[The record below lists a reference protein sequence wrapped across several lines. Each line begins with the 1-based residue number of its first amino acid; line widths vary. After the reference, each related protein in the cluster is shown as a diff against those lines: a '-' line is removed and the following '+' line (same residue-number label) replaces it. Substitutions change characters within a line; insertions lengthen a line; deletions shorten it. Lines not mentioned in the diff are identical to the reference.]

1 MLMNK
6 HVLFL
11 VAMNR
16 IILYT
21 LIIGTCFF
29 VSHIAI
35 NGTNQYVGR
44 ELVKNISYKLPDGW
58 KATSSEKQFRLL
70 EISLNTNEEFSLV
83 VFNNIQGTADQ
94 NIDRWISQFKQ
105 DETFDK
111 DSIIIKRDSLDSKYV
126 TSIEMYG
133 TYEVPR
139 MGNNSAPVVVQSNY
153 GLLGGVVEFPNSLY
167 FLKAVG
173 SNDLIKENSEFFEE
187 FLYSIELN

>member
-1 MLMNK
+1 MSK

-11 VAMNR
+11 AAMNR

-111 DSIIIKRDSLDSKYV
+111 NSIIIKRDSLDSKYV

-173 SNDLIKENSEFFEE
+173 NNDLIKENSVSFEE

>member
-1 MLMNK
+1 MNK
-6 HVLFL
+6 PVLYL

-21 LIIGTCFF
+21 FIIGTCFF

-35 NGTNQYVGR
+35 NGTNQYMGR
-44 ELVKNISYKLPDGW
+44 ELVKNISYKLPDDW
-58 KATSSEKQFRLL
+58 KAISSDKQFRLL
-70 EISLNTNEEFSLV
+70 EISLETDEDFSLV

-105 DETFDK
+105 DETFDREN
-111 DSIIIKRDSLDSKYV
+111 IIIKRDSLDSKYV

-173 SNDLIKENSEFFEE
+173 NNDLIKENSVSFEE

>member
-1 MLMNK
+1 MNK
-6 HVLFL
+6 PVLYL
-11 VAMNR
+11 VAMNK

-35 NGTNQYVGR
+35 NGTNQYMGR
-44 ELVKNISYKLPDGW
+44 ELVKNISYKLPDDW
-58 KATSSEKQFRLL
+58 KAISSDKQFRLL
-70 EISLNTNEEFSLV
+70 EISLETDKDFSLV

-94 NIDRWISQFKQ
+94 NIDRWIRQFKQ
-105 DETFDK
+105 DETFDREN
-111 DSIIIKRDSLDSKYV
+111 IIIKRDSLDSKYV

-173 SNDLIKENSEFFEE
+173 NNDLIKENSVSFEE

>member
-1 MLMNK
+1 MNK
-6 HVLFL
+6 PVLYL

-35 NGTNQYVGR
+35 NGTNQYMGR
-44 ELVKNISYKLPDGW
+44 ELVKNISYKLPDDW
-58 KATSSEKQFRLL
+58 KAISSDKQFRLL
-70 EISLNTNEEFSLV
+70 EISLETDEDFSLV

-105 DETFDK
+105 DETFDREN
-111 DSIIIKRDSLDSKYV
+111 IIIKRDSLDSKYV

-167 FLKAVG
+167 FLKAIG
-173 SNDLIKENSEFFEE
+173 NNDLIKENSVSFEE

>member
-1 MLMNK
+1 VLMSK

-139 MGNNSAPVVVQSNY
+139 MGNNSTPVVVQSNY

-173 SNDLIKENSEFFEE
+173 NNDLIKENSVSFEE

>member
-1 MLMNK
+1 MNK
-6 HVLFL
+6 PVLYL

-35 NGTNQYVGR
+35 NGTNQYMGR
-44 ELVKNISYKLPDGW
+44 ELVKNISYKLPDDW
-58 KATSSEKQFRLL
+58 KAISSDKQFRLL
-70 EISLNTNEEFSLV
+70 EISLETDEDFSLV

-105 DETFDK
+105 DETFDREN
-111 DSIIIKRDSLDSKYV
+111 IIIKRDSLDSKYV
-126 TSIEMYG
+126 TTIEMYG

-173 SNDLIKENSEFFEE
+173 NNDLIKENSVSFEE

>member
-1 MLMNK
+1 MSK

-11 VAMNR
+11 AAMNR

-58 KATSSEKQFRLL
+58 KATISDKQFRLL
-70 EISLNTNEEFSLV
+70 EINLNTNEEFSLV

-139 MGNNSAPVVVQSNY
+139 MGNNTAPVVVQSNY

-173 SNDLIKENSEFFEE
+173 SNDLIKENSVSFEE

>member
-11 VAMNR
+11 VTMNR

-44 ELVKNISYKLPDGW
+44 ELVKNISYKLPDDW
-58 KATSSEKQFRLL
+58 EATSSDKQFRSL

-83 VFNNIQGTADQ
+83 VFNNIQGTAEQ
-94 NIDRWISQFKQ
+94 NIDRWISKFKQ

-111 DSIIIKRDSLDSKYV
+111 DSIIIKRDTLDSKYV

-139 MGNNSAPVVVQSNY
+139 MGNNSAPVVVQPNY

-173 SNDLIKENSEFFEE
+173 NNDLIKGNLASFEE

>member
-1 MLMNK
+1 MLMSK

-11 VAMNR
+11 AAMNR

-173 SNDLIKENSEFFEE
+173 NNDLIKENSISFEE

>member
-1 MLMNK
+1 MNK
-6 HVLFL
+6 PVLYL

-21 LIIGTCFF
+21 LIIATCFF

-35 NGTNQYVGR
+35 NGTNQYMGR
-44 ELVKNISYKLPDGW
+44 ELVKNISYKLPDDW
-58 KATSSEKQFRLL
+58 EAISSDKQFRLL
-70 EISLNTNEEFSLV
+70 EISLETDEDFSLV

-94 NIDRWISQFKQ
+94 NIDRWISQFKK
-105 DETFDK
+105 DETFDREN
-111 DSIIIKRDSLDSKYV
+111 IIIKRDSLDSKYV

-173 SNDLIKENSEFFEE
+173 NNDLIKENSVSFEE

>member
-1 MLMNK
+1 MLMSK

-11 VAMNR
+11 AAMNR

-44 ELVKNISYKLPDGW
+44 ELVKNISYKLPDDW

-139 MGNNSAPVVVQSNY
+139 MGNNSTPVVVQSNY

-173 SNDLIKENSEFFEE
+173 NNDLIKENSVSFEE

>member
-1 MLMNK
+1 MNK
-6 HVLFL
+6 PVLYL
-11 VAMNR
+11 IAMNR

-35 NGTNQYVGR
+35 NGTNQYMGR
-44 ELVKNISYKLPDGW
+44 ELVKNISYKLPDDW
-58 KATSSEKQFRLL
+58 KAISSDKQFRLL
-70 EISLNTNEEFSLV
+70 EISLETDEDFSLV

-105 DETFDK
+105 DETFDREN
-111 DSIIIKRDSLDSKYV
+111 IIIKRDSLDSKYV

-173 SNDLIKENSEFFEE
+173 NNDLIKENSVSFEE

>member
-1 MLMNK
+1 MNK
-6 HVLFL
+6 PVLYL

-35 NGTNQYVGR
+35 NGTNQYMGR
-44 ELVKNISYKLPDGW
+44 ELVKNISYKLPDDW
-58 KATSSEKQFRLL
+58 KAISSDKQFRLL
-70 EISLNTNEEFSLV
+70 EISLETDEDFSLV

-105 DETFDK
+105 DETFDREN
-111 DSIIIKRDSLDSKYV
+111 IIIKRDSLDSKYI

-173 SNDLIKENSEFFEE
+173 NNDLIKENSVSFEE

>member
-1 MLMNK
+1 MNK
-6 HVLFL
+6 PVLYL

-35 NGTNQYVGR
+35 NGTNQYMGR
-44 ELVKNISYKLPDGW
+44 ELVKNISYKLPDDW
-58 KATSSEKQFRLL
+58 KAISSDKQFRLL
-70 EISLNTNEEFSLV
+70 EISLETDKDFSLV

-105 DETFDK
+105 DETFDREN
-111 DSIIIKRDSLDSKYV
+111 IIIKRDSLDSKYV

-173 SNDLIKENSEFFEE
+173 NNDLIKENSVSFEE

>member
-1 MLMNK
+1 MLMSK

-11 VAMNR
+11 AAMNR

-153 GLLGGVVEFPNSLY
+153 GLLGGVVEFPNSVY

-173 SNDLIKENSEFFEE
+173 SNDLIKENSVSFEE

>member
-1 MLMNK
+1 MSK

-11 VAMNR
+11 AAMNR

-44 ELVKNISYKLPDGW
+44 ELVKNISYKLPDDW
-58 KATSSEKQFRLL
+58 EATSSDKQFRLL

-173 SNDLIKENSEFFEE
+173 NNDLIKENLASFEE

>member
-1 MLMNK
+1 MLMSK

-11 VAMNR
+11 AAMNR

-139 MGNNSAPVVVQSNY
+139 MGNNSAQVVVQSNY

-173 SNDLIKENSEFFEE
+173 NNDLIKENSVSFEE

>member
-1 MLMNK
+1 MSK

-11 VAMNR
+11 AAMNR

-21 LIIGTCFF
+21 LIIGACFF
-29 VSHIAI
+29 VSQIAI

-173 SNDLIKENSEFFEE
+173 NNDLIKENSVSFEE

>member
-1 MLMNK
+1 MNK
-6 HVLFL
+6 PVLYL

-35 NGTNQYVGR
+35 NGTNQYMGR
-44 ELVKNISYKLPDGW
+44 ELVKNISYKLPDDW
-58 KATSSEKQFRLL
+58 KAISSDKQFRLL
-70 EISLNTNEEFSLV
+70 EISLETDEDFSLV

-105 DETFDK
+105 DETFDREN
-111 DSIIIKRDSLDSKYV
+111 IIIKRDSLDSKYV

-173 SNDLIKENSEFFEE
+173 NNDLIKENSVSFEE

>member
-1 MLMNK
+1 MNK
-6 HVLFL
+6 PVLYL
-11 VAMNR
+11 VTMNR

-35 NGTNQYVGR
+35 NGTNQYMGR
-44 ELVKNISYKLPDGW
+44 ELVKNISYKLPDDW
-58 KATSSEKQFRLL
+58 KAISSDKQFRLL
-70 EISLNTNEEFSLV
+70 EISLETDEDFSLV

-105 DETFDK
+105 DETFDREN
-111 DSIIIKRDSLDSKYV
+111 IIIKRDSLDSKYV

-173 SNDLIKENSEFFEE
+173 NNDLIKENSVSFEE

>member
-1 MLMNK
+1 
-6 HVLFL
+6 
-11 VAMNR
+11 MNR

-21 LIIGTCFF
+21 VIIGTCFF
-29 VSHIAI
+29 ISHIAV
-35 NGTNQYVGR
+35 NGTNEIIGKDV
-44 ELVKNISYKLPDGW
+44 VKNISYKLPEGW
-58 KATSSEKQFRLL
+58 SASSSDKQFRLL
-70 EISLNTNEEFSLV
+70 EVSLDTKKDFSVV

-94 NIDRWISQFKQ
+94 NLNRWISQFKK
-105 DETFDK
+105 DDSFDREN
-111 DSIIIKRDSLDSKYV
+111 ILVKRDSLDSKYV

>member
-1 MLMNK
+1 MNK
-6 HVLFL
+6 PALYL

-35 NGTNQYVGR
+35 NGTNQYMGR
-44 ELVKNISYKLPDGW
+44 KLVKNISYKLPNDW
-58 KATSSEKQFRLL
+58 KAISSDKQFRLL
-70 EISLNTNEEFSLV
+70 EISLETDKDFSLV

-105 DETFDK
+105 DETFDREN
-111 DSIIIKRDSLDSKYV
+111 IIIKRDSLDSKYV

-173 SNDLIKENSEFFEE
+173 NNDLIKENSVSFEE

>member
-1 MLMNK
+1 MSK

-11 VAMNR
+11 AAMNR

-139 MGNNSAPVVVQSNY
+139 MGNNSTPVVVQSNY

-173 SNDLIKENSEFFEE
+173 NNDLIKENSVSFEE